1 MRAEPGSLT
10 GTVSPALL
18 AATTDTLR
26 RMGPRRFS
34 LTAVAEAAGVS
45 RGTVHNTLGSR
56 DHAIKTALDHLAL
69 AFIEAMAA
77 EVHAAETLAEKVSA
91 AAVLICAHRQHSD
104 SVAPRGIDENIL
116 VPLLRNIGDD
126 LMHRAIELWKPLVR
140 AAQRTGE
147 VGADVDAARASEW
160 IVRMLLSF
168 ELLPPIGVNLD
179 SPRSV
184 KRFVG
189 DHIVAGLTGS
199 TGGQERSDRGI
210 RNGRTT

>member
-1 MRAEPGSLT
+1 MRAEPGPPT
-10 GTVSPALL
+10 RTVSPALL
-18 AATTDTLR
+18 AASIETLR

-45 RGTVHNTLGSR
+45 RGTAHNALGSR

-69 AFIEAMAA
+69 AFIDGMAT
-77 EVHAAETLAEKVSA
+77 EVDKAETLAGKVSA

-104 SVAPRGIDENIL
+104 SVAPRGINESIVVL
-116 VPLLRNIGDD
+116 LLRHIGDD

-140 AAQRTGE
+140 AAQATGE

-168 ELLPPIGVNLD
+168 ELLPPVGVNLD

-199 TGGQERSDRGI
+199 A
-210 RNGRTT
+210 GRTT